1 MPLAS
6 HTQQSIL
13 MDDDQ
18 FIYSDASHTARA
30 LSEIKA
36 LGVDRVKVSVVW
48 SLVAPDAT
56 STHTPKFDATNPA
69 AYPPGAWARWDRIV
83 TYARSIGLRVYFQLV
98 PPAPL
103 WALGKGKP
111 AQGHPWSQKP
121 SASDFGKFV
130 EAVARRYS
138 GSYVS
143 TDAKDRPHPVADL
156 PVTVPGMFPTAANPT
171 PAIPKVDFWGVWNEP
186 NEAAWLN
193 PQWTTVHG
201 RRQFDTAP
209 AMYRHLVDAAYHAF
223 RVTGHA
229 SDTILIGELAA
240 RGYIYPIPFVQE
252 LYCLDSSNRPLR
264 GRSASEVGCPSS
276 GNRRAFRNRHPGLFV
291 FPGFAYHPYSFDRPP
306 NVPMPDPNWITFANI
321 GRLERTLDRAF
332 AAYGDHPRGGVSMYM
347 TEFGYKS
354 NPPNPYVRTSLSE
367 QAEWLNQSDYL
378 AYRDPRVK
386 SWLSS
391 CSSTTAPGP
400 APRSAAARTGARSRA
415 GCATTSGKKKPAYA
429 AYRLPIWVPTARHG
443 SASSSGASCA
453 GRSQPG
459 ADSMLQYRAH
469 GSHRWKLVR
478 GFDLELGGLLR
489 RVRADPGGWAHP
501 AGVAGPGRR
510 QTYYSRTVAI
520 S

>member
-1 MPLAS
+1 MGVRRRTIRTALAVCALLCALPAHAVAS

-36 LGVDRVKVSVVW
+36 PGVDRVKVSVVW
-48 SLVAPDAT
+48 SLVAPDAA

-193 PQWTTVHG
+193 PQWTTVRG

-209 AMYRHLVDAAYHAF
+209 AMYRHLVDAAYHAS

-252 LYCLDSSNRPLR
+252 LYCLDSSNRPCEAAAPAR
-264 GRSASEVGCPSS
+264 WAARPPATGAHSATGTQACTCSPDSPTTRIRSTGRRTCRCPTRTGSRTRTSAGSSEHSTGRSLPTAIIREAASRCTRPSS
-276 GNRRAFRNRHPGLFV
+276 ATRAIRRIR
-291 FPGFAYHPYSFDRPP
+291 
-306 NVPMPDPNWITFANI
+306 M
-321 GRLERTLDRAF
+321 
-332 AAYGDHPRGGVSMYM
+332 
-347 TEFGYKS
+347 
-354 NPPNPYVRTSLSE
+354 
-367 QAEWLNQSDYL
+367 
-378 AYRDPRVK
+378 
-386 SWLSS
+386 
-391 CSSTTAPGP
+391 
-400 APRSAAARTGARSRA
+400 
-415 GCATTSGKKKPAYA
+415 
-429 AYRLPIWVPTARHG
+429 
-443 SASSSGASCA
+443 
-453 GRSQPG
+453 
-459 ADSMLQYRAH
+459 
-469 GSHRWKLVR
+469 
-478 GFDLELGGLLR
+478 
-489 RVRADPGGWAHP
+489 
-501 AGVAGPGRR
+501 
-510 QTYYSRTVAI
+510 
-520 S
+520 